1 MPKPAKLPAATPAT
15 VPIEVYG
22 QAVDQADIGISITDT
37 AANILYCNA
46 AFSRITGYAQDEARG
61 RNQSMLSYKTTPKR
75 IYQEMWA
82 SLRKGLPWHGR
93 LLNRRKDGSPYLA
106 ELSITP
112 VHGEDG
118 RVRYYLGMHRDATAM
133 HQLEQRVLNQKQLIE
148 SVIDAAPM
156 AIALLDG
163 QGKVTL
169 DNHAYKKLVT
179 DLGVAEPAELLLAA
193 LAKAGRPGKGGDVR
207 IERGGGRPPRWFCC
221 TTQAIEIRDESA
233 DGFFN
238 PPRRPALLLI
248 ASDITALHEEQEKA
262 RASALKVMLAE
273 EEHAATLRESL
284 SAALYR
290 IEEPINVIAS
300 AVALMRGR
308 GEGNVAGVLDHAVA
322 GARARIEELR
332 GLLPVGRRGG
342 TDDEAAV
349 RINLNEVVR
358 DVLDIATQR
367 LLASGI
373 TVDWRPEPVL
383 PALLGS
389 PLKLRSAV
397 KSLVDNAIDAIDDGR
412 ARREIALSTQACG
425 DAVVLT
431 LDDSGPGIPPE
442 LRLKVFEP
450 FFSASGHAGRHLGIG
465 LSRAQQIVADH
476 GGIIDI
482 LDAPRGGCRVRIEL
496 PIGRSVP

>member
-1 MPKPAKLPAATPAT
+1 
-15 VPIEVYG
+15 
-22 QAVDQADIGISITDT
+22 
-37 AANILYCNA
+37 
-46 AFSRITGYAQDEARG
+46 
-61 RNQSMLSYKTTPKR
+61 
-75 IYQEMWA
+75 
-82 SLRKGLPWHGR
+82 
-93 LLNRRKDGSPYLA
+93 
-106 ELSITP
+106 
-112 VHGEDG
+112 
-118 RVRYYLGMHRDATAM
+118 
-133 HQLEQRVLNQKQLIE
+133 
-148 SVIDAAPM
+148 
-156 AIALLDG
+156 
-163 QGKVTL
+163 
-169 DNHAYKKLVT
+169 
-179 DLGVAEPAELLLAA
+179 
-193 LAKAGRPGKGGDVR
+193 
-207 IERGGGRPPRWFCC
+207 
-221 TTQAIEIRDESA
+221 
-233 DGFFN
+233 
-238 PPRRPALLLI
+238 
-248 ASDITALHEEQEKA
+248 
-262 RASALKVMLAE
+262 
-273 EEHAATLRESL
+273 
-284 SAALYR
+284 
-290 IEEPINVIAS
+290 
-300 AVALMRGR
+300 

-342 TDDEAAV
+342 MDDEAAV